1 MKYNRFFPILAIALI
16 LPLLALTMLAT
27 PALAAPTITLS
38 PVSGAAGTSVT
49 VSGNNFQ
56 SYASDKVHI
65 YFDGEE
71 IANSPIAVLSNGEFK
86 VSFTVPDTTTPGAAY
101 VTVRDKD
108 GHQLGESA
116 SFVVPKT
123 GIKLNIEGGVVGTTV
138 TVAGTGF
145 HAGGTVTFYYADR
158 TTTELGAA
166 VATPTGE
173 CTYSFNI
180 PDSTAG
186 AHIITAKDLTDSQ
199 AEAVFSVIPSI
210 VLSPVSGAI
219 NDKVTVTGTGFG
231 YKSQVVIDFGNQP
244 VATGKTG
251 DNGSFETTFKVPG
264 VKLQAYNVEA
274 KDGEGNMAEAA
285 FTIAGGTVPFIF
297 PQWGI
302 YAIMGVGGLVL
313 FFFGFW
319 LGRKYAYTY

>member
-1 MKYNRFFPILAIALI
+1 MP
-16 LPLLALTMLAT
+16 AT

-38 PVSGAAGTSVT
+38 PLSGSAGTSVT
-49 VSGNNFQ
+49 VSGKNFQ
-56 SYASDKVHI
+56 SYAGDKVHI

-86 VSFTVPDTTTPGAAY
+86 VSFVVPETTTAGTAY
-101 VTVRDKD
+101 VTVRSKD
-108 GHQLGESA
+108 GSQLGESA

-145 HAGGTVTFYYADR
+145 HAGGTVTFYYTDR
-158 TTTELGAA
+158 TTTQLGTAT
-166 VATPTGE
+166 ATPLGE
-173 CTYSFNI
+173 CTYSFII

-186 AHIITAKDLTDSQ
+186 THVITAKDLTESQ
-199 AEAVFSVIPSI
+199 TEAVFSVIPSI
-210 VLSPVSGAI
+210 VLSPISGAI
-219 NDKVTVTGTGFG
+219 EDKVTVTGTGFG
-231 YKSQVVIDFGNQP
+231 YRSQVGIDFGNKP
-244 VATGKTG
+244 VATSKTG
-251 DNGSFETTFKVPG
+251 DNGTFETTFKVPG
-264 VKLQAYNVEA
+264 MKLQAYNVEA
-274 KDGEGNMAEAA
+274 KDGEGNMVNAS
-285 FTIAGGTVPFIF
+285 FTIAAGTVPFIF

-302 YAIMGVGGLVL
+302 YALIGFAGLVL

>member
-1 MKYNRFFPILAIALI
+1 VKYNRFFSILAIALI

-38 PVSGAAGTSVT
+38 PLSGSTGTSVT
-49 VSGNNFQ
+49 VSGKNFE
-56 SYASDKVHI
+56 SYAGDMVHI
-65 YFDGEE
+65 YFDGKE

-86 VSFTVPDTTTPGAAY
+86 VSFTVPDTTMPGTAY
-101 VTVRDKD
+101 ATVRDKD
-108 GHQLGESA
+108 GQQLGESA

-145 HAGGTVTFYYADR
+145 HAGATVTFRYTDR
-158 TTTELGAA
+158 TTTELGTA
-166 VATPTGE
+166 VATPIGE

-186 AHIITAKDLTDSQ
+186 AHVIAAKDITDSQ

-210 VLSPVSGAI
+210 VLSSISGAVG
-219 NDKVTVTGTGFG
+219 DKVTVTGTGFG
-231 YKSQVVIDFGNQP
+231 YKSQVGIDFGNQP

-264 VKLQAYNVEA
+264 VKLQSYSVEA
-274 KDGEGNMAEAA
+274 KDGEGNMANAS

-302 YAIMGVGGLVL
+302 YALMGVAGLVL

>member
-1 MKYNRFFPILAIALI
+1 MKCNRFFPILAIALI

-38 PVSGAAGTSVT
+38 PLSGAAGTTVT
-49 VSGNNFQ
+49 VSGKNFQ

-116 SFVVPKT
+116 SFIVPKT
-123 GIKLNIEGGVVGTTV
+123 GIKLNIGGGVVGTTV

-158 TTTELGAA
+158 TTTELGTA

-186 AHIITAKDLTDSQ
+186 AHVITAKDITDSQ

-244 VATGKTG
+244 VATSKTG